1 MTDKRHI
8 LAEITRL
15 AEAND
20 GKPPGVRK
28 FESETG
34 IKESEWYPEF
44 WLRWGD
50 ALQEA
55 GFARNKMQETLS
67 DEILIENY
75 ARLTQRLARLPL
87 QGELILERKK
97 NLSFPSE
104 KTFRRFGGKD
114 SLLRALIGFCRSHS
128 GFDDVVALCEVKL
141 SESNREARPIP
152 TTKSKMTTGFVYLM
166 KSGRHYKIGRT
177 NSMGRR
183 ESELGIKIPIPPKTI
198 HYIETDDPVGVE
210 GYWHKRFDSKRG
222 EGEWFDL
229 RADDV
234 LAFKRWKKIV

>member
-1 MTDKRHI
+1 MTDKSHI
-8 LAEITRL
+8 LAEIARL
-15 AEAND
+15 AKAND

-28 FESETG
+28 FENETG
-34 IKESEWYPEF
+34 IKESDWYPDH

-67 DEILIENY
+67 DETLVEGY
-75 ARLTQRLARLPL
+75 ARLAQRLARLPV
-87 QGELILERKK
+87 QGELILERKR
-97 NLSFPSE
+97 NPAFPSE

-114 SLLRALIGFCRSHS
+114 NLLNAVIGFCRSNS
-128 GFDDVVALCEVKL
+128 GFDDVLALCEGKL
-141 SESNREARPIP
+141 NGHNRDAARLPIAKAKI
-152 TTKSKMTTGFVYLM
+152 TIGFVYLM

-177 NSMGRR
+177 NSLGRR
-183 ESELGIKIPIPPKTI
+183 EWKLSIKIPIPPKTI

-210 GYWHKRFDSKRG
+210 AYWHKRFDSKRG

-229 RADDV
+229 FR
-234 LAFKRWKKIV
+234 R

>member
-15 AEAND
+15 AKANE

-34 IKESEWYPEF
+34 IRECDWYPDL

-55 GFARNKMQETLS
+55 GFTRNKMQEAVS
-67 DEILIENY
+67 DAVLLAGC
-75 ARLTQRLARLPL
+75 ARLAQRLARLPL
-87 QGELILERKK
+87 QGELILESK
-97 NLSFPSE
+97 NNPSFPSE
-104 KTFRRFGGKD
+104 KTFRRFGGKAN
-114 SLLRALIGFCRSHS
+114 LWNAVLGFCRSNS
-128 GFDDVVALCEVKL
+128 GYDDVIALCEGKL
-141 SESNREARPIP
+141 KEHNRGVTSFPA
-152 TTKSKMTTGFVYLM
+152 TKVETATGFVYLI

-177 NSMGRR
+177 NSLGRR
-183 ESELGIKIPIPPKTI
+183 QWELSIKIPIPPKTI
-198 HYIETDDPVGVE
+198 HYIETDDPVGLE
-210 GYWHKRFDSKRG
+210 TYWHKRFDSKRG

-229 RADDV
+229 SPDDV
-234 LAFKRWKKIV
+234 AAFKRWKKIA